1 MKLLKSSL
9 QLTVLIAALSLSV
22 IQASPI
28 PSNYNNNSSSDDK
41 LRDSSTTSA
50 NTPANPNN
58 ISTKTPETAATRAQ
72 LSIDQRVSAASTLS
86 EYDSPAEALKDDS
99 WFRSPAVFADYS
111 YSSANDSRAFGL
123 DSDQHDVNVG
133 FDFVTV
139 YDIIAG
145 MMITYSNFN
154 GTADDLPGA
163 RIRTDTDTVQL
174 SWYLSKQLNDWLFA
188 GTTLSYALSDLDQRT
203 AGAAN
208 VDFDIDTFSTSAFIG
223 ATQNWDHFGLA
234 STLSYVY
241 VDATWDPVN
250 QAGVTNDFNQSSG
263 TFLWKT
269 SGTWFATDWLDLT
282 AAYQMT
288 QIVHENFNTVAPA
301 GTKSDDNHWGTV
313 SLTANLIPAQ
323 NWAWFTGIEY
333 VVFNDNYQESITVR
347 SGATYSF

>member
-1 MKLLKSSL
+1 MKAVKYLPLLAL
-9 QLTVLIAALSLSV
+9 VLTFVGLPNLL
-22 IQASPI
+22 ASPQQ
-28 PSNYNNNSSSDDK
+28 SNSIDDK
-41 LRDSSTTSA
+41 QRDSAATNS

-58 ISTKTPETAATRAQ
+58 ISTNTTSIVTARAQMNQDQRKSGGSALTEYDTPEQ
-72 LSIDQRVSAASTLS
+72 
-86 EYDSPAEALKDDS
+86 ALKDDS
-99 WFRSPAVFADYS
+99 WFRSPAVFADYG
-111 YSSANDSRAFGL
+111 YSTANDSRAFGL

-133 FDFVTV
+133 FDFLTV

-145 MMITYSNFN
+145 MMLTYSNFN

-163 RIRTDTDTVQL
+163 FIRTETKSVQL
-174 SWYLSKQLNDWLFA
+174 SWYLSKQINEWLFA
-188 GTTLSYALSDLDQRT
+188 GTTFSYALSDLDTST
-203 AGAAN
+203 ATVGN
-208 VDFDIDTFSTSAFIG
+208 TDFDIDTFATSVFIG
-223 ATQNWDHFGLA
+223 ATQNWDSFGLA
-234 STLSYVY
+234 STVSYVY

-288 QIVHENFNTVAPA
+288 QIVHENFNTIAPA

-313 SLTANLIPAQ
+313 SLTANFIPAQ
-323 NWAWFTGIEY
+323 NWAVFTGVEY
-333 VVFNDNYQESITVR
+333 VVFNDNYQESVTVR